1 MLEISGFDTAG
12 VVSLKRLSLAAA
24 LKKARERR
32 DAERKL
38 VADGID
44 PSAQRKAAKVA
55 QANSVEL
62 VSDEWLSKQTD
73 LDPGTVNRHRGRLE
87 KFIFPYIGKRP
98 ISAVT
103 APDLLAPLRR
113 IESAGKLDTAKRTA
127 ALTFNA
133 KEMKVLDEGVKD
145 SERADID
152 QTMKSD
158 KVLDVQRFPE
168 IRFVSTSI
176 TPQSDGRYQVR
187 GDLTLH
193 GATRPVEFPITFSKD
208 RYSGSV
214 KLKQTD
220 FGIAPVSIAGGTVKV
235 KDVIEVVFEIVPARN

>member
-1 MLEISGFDTAG
+1 MQKLIC
-12 VVSLKRLSLAAA
+12 SLVLAMACHLA
-24 LKKARERR
+24 
-32 DAERKL
+32 
-38 VADGID
+38 
-44 PSAQRKAAKVA
+44 SAQAADVDAGRSSIKVK
-55 QANSVEL
+55 VEKSGL
-62 VSDEWLSKQTD
+62 
-73 LDPGTVNRHRGRLE
+73 
-87 KFIFPYIGKRP
+87 F
-98 ISAVT
+98 SAFAHNHT
-103 APDLLAPLRR
+103 IEAPLASGR
-113 IESAGKLDTAKRTA
+113 LDTAKRTA
-127 ALTFNA
+127 ALTFNT
-133 KEMKVLDEGVKD
+133 KDMKVLDEGVKD
-145 SERADID
+145 SERADIE

-168 IRFVSTSI
+168 IRFVSISI

-235 KDVIEVVFEIVPARN
+235 KDVIEVVFEIVPGRN

>member
-1 MLEISGFDTAG
+1 MRKLIC
-12 VVSLKRLSLAAA
+12 SLALAMA
-24 LKKARERR
+24 CQLA
-32 DAERKL
+32 
-38 VADGID
+38 
-44 PSAQRKAAKVA
+44 SAQAADVDAGRSSIKVK
-55 QANSVEL
+55 VEKSGL
-62 VSDEWLSKQTD
+62 
-73 LDPGTVNRHRGRLE
+73 
-87 KFIFPYIGKRP
+87 F
-98 ISAVT
+98 SAFAHNHT
-103 APDLLAPLRR
+103 IEAPLASGR
-113 IESAGKLDTAKRTA
+113 LDTAKRTA
-127 ALTFNA
+127 VLTFNA
-133 KEMKVLDEGVKD
+133 RDMKVLDEGVKD

-176 TPQSDGRYQVR
+176 TLQDGGRLQVR

-235 KDVIEVVFEIVPARN
+235 KDVIEVVFEIVPGRN